1 MVSGDKGIHLNLRGT
16 NSSMWSEENPKDL
29 GAHSDSSVA
38 VD

>member
-1 MVSGDKGIHLNLRGT
+1 MASGDKGIHLNLRGT

-29 GAHSDSSVA
+29 GADSHSSVV